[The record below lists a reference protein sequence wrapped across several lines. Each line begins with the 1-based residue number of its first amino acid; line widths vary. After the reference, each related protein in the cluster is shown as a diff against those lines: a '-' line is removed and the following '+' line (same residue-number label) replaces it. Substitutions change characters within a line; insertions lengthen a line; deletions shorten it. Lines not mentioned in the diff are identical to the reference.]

1 MLKCEQNK
9 EFDQLKLFRSYF
21 LPLFKSFPHSIFFYT
36 LPKNTKQN
44 KIKNSTAEE
53 SKASC
58 SIKNSTSKVKVKLDP
73 KRGF

>member
-21 LPLFKSFPHSIFFYT
+21 LPLFKSFPHSILFYT
-36 LPKNTKQN
+36 LLKNTKQN
-44 KIKNSTAEE
+44 KINSTAEE

-58 SIKNSTSKVKVKLDP
+58 SIKDSTSKVKVKLDP